1 MTMYI
6 WLDDIRDMPKSALEC
21 FDRCVHTR
29 SVSQTKETITAAEA
43 GGVGDFVL
51 DLDHDL
57 GDYAPDGGDAV
68 KLVLWLIET
77 GRNNSHYKVR
87 LHTANP
93 VGHENM
99 QALIERYWEE

>member
-1 MTMYI
+1 MYI
-6 WLDDIRDMPKSALEC
+6 WLDDIRDMPKSALERY
-21 FDRCVHTR
+21 DRCVHTR

-43 GGVGDFVL
+43 EGVENYVF

-57 GDYAPDGGDAV
+57 GDYAPEGGDAV

-77 GRNNSHYKVR
+77 GRNNSHYKVS

-93 VGHENM
+93 VGRENM
-99 QALIERYWEE
+99 QALVDRYWEE